1 MDSVSSGGKFL
12 SVPNRAPII
21 SRLSLSL
28 SDRSVTDPHHIYP
41 LDVRQIHCS
50 GWWCTLGPSESA
62 NISISYPR
70 ISAYFTEAT
79 FLAKSSSQGNTT
91 CTSMK
96 MFSAIQ
102 IQIQTRLLTPTK
114 NEKIFGQNILIW
126 IMRNIHL
133 IVRNICLYKLSS
145 VVAESL
151 WNTSGDIA
159 TIGE

>member
-1 MDSVSSGGKFL
+1 M
-12 SVPNRAPII
+12 
-21 SRLSLSL
+21 
-28 SDRSVTDPHHIYP
+28 SDRSIVVGDDVHWGPVRVPTYQSHI
-41 LDVRQIHCS
+41 L
-50 GWWCTLGPSESA
+50 
-62 NISISYPR
+62 

-91 CTSMK
+91 CTSRK

-114 NEKIFGQNILIW
+114 NEEKKFGQNILIW
-126 IMRNIHL
+126 ILRNIHL

-151 WNTSGDIA
+151 
-159 TIGE
+159 